1 MAGTPSGAPRCA
13 LCGSPMREELGM
25 ERSHEGRVQRWWH
38 CPNCCHRQTT
48 IEPEGWES
56 PADGEGSDS
65 CTSM

>member
-25 ERSHEGRVQRWWH
+25 ERSHEGLVQRWWT
-38 CPNCCHRQTT
+38 CPRCLHRQTT
-48 IEPEGWES
+48 VEEEGGRGRQEE
-56 PADGEGSDS
+56 GE